1 MNSWKSS
8 FPSLLTSTEFKKEL
22 TSISLPRLAKR
33 AFNSSLVKKPSL
45 FISAASNYSLR
56 FFTYSLVSFLLKWP
70 ALAAEINSLNS
81 SFPSLLTS
89 TEFKKFP
96 TSMSLPKLAK
106 RVFNSSL
113 VKKPSLFISA
123 ALNCSLS
130 CATYSLV
137 SFLSK
142 WPAEEAVINS
152 WKSSF
157 PSLLTSTEFKKELTS
172 ISLPRLVKRLFNSS
186 LVKKP
191 SLFKSWASNYSF
203 NFYT

>member
-1 MNSWKSS
+1 MISIEFKKRLTSISLPKLARRVFNSSLDKNPSLFTSATWNYSSSFAIYSFVSFLSKWPAEAAEMNSLKSS
-8 FPSLLTSTEFKKEL
+8 FPSLFTSTEFKKEPI
-22 TSISLPRLAKR
+22 SISFPKLDKR
-33 AFNSSLVKKPSL
+33 DFSSSLVKKPSL
-45 FISAASNYSLR
+45 F
-56 FFTYSLVSFLLKWP
+56 T
-70 ALAAEINSLNS
+70 
-81 SFPSLLTS
+81 
-89 TEFKKFP
+89 
-96 TSMSLPKLAK
+96 
-106 RVFNSSL
+106 
-113 VKKPSLFISA
+113 SA

-130 CATYSLV
+130 FSTYSLV

-142 WPAEEAVINS
+142 WPALAAEINS

-172 ISLPRLVKRLFNSS
+172 ISFPKLYKRLFNSS